1 MVFREEQKNRYNKLE
16 AIRLLYSLRGK
27 QEERNHEKGINI
39 FESLNGDARG
49 KGLT

>member
-1 MVFREEQKNRYNKLE
+1 MVFRGEQKDRYNKLE

-39 FESLNGDARG
+39 FESIDRNAGGER
-49 KGLT
+49 LT